1 MQLGAVAYFLLT
13 GKPIFEGD
21 DNLDIS
27 NQVLHTLAPRASA
40 HGAAGIP
47 ESLDALIAACL
58 EKDRVKRPQT
68 MDQVINALDRLS
80 SRLAWTQVD
89 AAAWWS
95 AYRANRKA
103 AGIAAEP
110 AMS

>member
-1 MQLGAVAYFLLT
+1 MIIPDAENKEERNNLF
-13 GKPIFEGD
+13 PIF
-21 DNLDIS
+21 LK
-27 NQVLHTLAPRASA
+27 L
-40 HGAAGIP
+40 
-47 ESLDALIAACL
+47 ESLDTLIAACL

-89 AAAWWS
+89 ASAWWS

-103 AGIAAEP
+103 AGVAEEP
-110 AMS
+110 AMT